1 MRRIHTYRN
10 KHGVI
15 GGIIILVLQFIVLLV
30 VVGENASRG
39 QKLRKVRKVRVCE
52 HHLKSGSEHAA
63 VPHDQ
68 RLGGGL
74 CNSVYCCV
82 NRDLLLQC
90 SRCALCVMYVVGGG
104 CACVC
109 ANNDRTKLLM
119 ERRDQEKNKNSKDGH
134 HDIRTYHGSTK
145 EGDKPKNVAGKL
157 HGEMLVWWNCKLFF
171 AVRCV
176 CRRDVLGE
184 GGEA

>member
-1 MRRIHTYRN
+1 MRRVHTYRN

-30 VVGENASRG
+30 VVGENAFSG
-39 QKLRKVRKVRVCE
+39 QKLKVRVCE

-63 VPHDQ
+63 FPHDQ

-74 CNSVYCCV
+74 CNPVYCCV
-82 NRDLLLQC
+82 NRDLLLQW
-90 SRCALCVMYVVGGG
+90 SRCALCVMYVV
-104 CACVC
+104 VC

-157 HGEMLVWWNCKLFF
+157 HGEMLVW
-171 AVRCV
+171 
-176 CRRDVLGE
+176 
-184 GGEA
+184 